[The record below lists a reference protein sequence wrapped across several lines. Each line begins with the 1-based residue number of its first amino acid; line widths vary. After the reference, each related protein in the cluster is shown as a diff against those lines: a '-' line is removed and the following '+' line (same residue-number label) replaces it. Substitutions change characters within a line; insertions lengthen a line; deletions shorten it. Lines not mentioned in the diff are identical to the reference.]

1 MSLTISLQS
10 ALASLQATQGAMQVV
25 SNNVANATTEG
36 FTKKT
41 VSTQTQVVAGRASGV
56 RLSDI
61 ERVVDQNLLRQI
73 REQLAKVED
82 LSIRNEYYGR
92 IQELFGSPGSNSD
105 IGHLMTEFGVS
116 IEALA
121 TTPENAPG
129 KFDTAALA
137 VQFTE
142 RLNALTSEIQE
153 MRREADRDI
162 SDTVNLV
169 NNKLT
174 TINDLNNQ
182 ISLAIGQ
189 QQSAAD
195 LADARD
201 KILGELSELIE
212 IETFDRSNGHVVV
225 FTSSGRPLIDN
236 NVVTLS
242 HTGVAQFDASISY
255 PGNISGVTYGA
266 GAIDITTEIANGRL
280 AGLIELRDNRLTEL
294 QEQYDQIAET
304 TVRALNTAHN
314 AGTSFPAPTSLT
326 SSRSFAGTDAPAM
339 SGTFRV
345 AVLDSDGAVLETNDI
360 ALGGLADINALV
372 TAIDGMT
379 NATASI
385 NGQGKLV
392 VSATGSGRIAVNE
405 MTSSVTTANE
415 TSGLSQ
421 FLGLNDLLT
430 LNADYTRY
438 TSNHQTS
445 ATTAIGVTG
454 TLTFTHPGGT
464 TAVAY
469 TAAESLTTIASNIT
483 TALAGQNVNATVLQE
498 NGRFRLSMNDT
509 DGGNYFIAD
518 SSTLTSTL
526 GIRAGQ
532 PGAASLMGVE
542 STIAADPNLIST
554 GQLSNSATLA
564 VGDIAISAGDSAALQ
579 AMASVFS
586 GDQTLAAAGALPIST
601 MTLADYAASIVS
613 LNSTQASDISAQFDV
628 QSNYSAALVTR
639 AANISQVNIDEEMSS
654 LMILQN
660 AYQASARV
668 TQVVSEMMD
677 TLIGIIR

>member
-25 SNNVANATTEG
+25 SNNVANASTEG

-41 VSTQTQVVAGRASGV
+41 IETQTQIVAGRASGV
-56 RLSDI
+56 RLTDI

-92 IQELFGSPGSNSD
+92 IQELFGAPGSNSD
-105 IGHLMTEFGVS
+105 VGHLLTEFGAS
-116 IEALA
+116 LESLS

-129 KFDTAALA
+129 RFETVALA
-137 VQFTE
+137 VQLTE
-142 RLNALTSEIQE
+142 RMNVLSAEIQE
-153 MRREADRDI
+153 MRREADRDL

-169 NNKLT
+169 NTKLN

-195 LADARD
+195 LQDARD
-201 KILGELSELIE
+201 RVLGELSELIE

-236 NVVTLS
+236 SVVTLS
-242 HTGVAQFDASISY
+242 HTAVAQFDASISY
-255 PGNISGVTYGA
+255 PGNIGGVTYGA
-266 GAIDITTEIANGRL
+266 GATDITTEITDGRI

-294 QEQYDQIAET
+294 QEQYDRIAET
-304 TVRALNTAHN
+304 MATSLNAAHN
-314 AGTSFPAPTSLT
+314 AGTSFPAPTSMT
-326 SSRSFAGTDAPAM
+326 STRTFAGTDAPAM

-345 AVLDSDGAVLETNDI
+345 SIVDADGVVVENSDI
-360 ALGGLADINALV
+360 ALGGIANIAALV

-379 NATASI
+379 NATASL
-385 NGQGKLV
+385 NAQGKLV
-392 VSATGSGRIAVNE
+392 MSATGSSRIAINE
-405 MTSSVTTANE
+405 MTSSVTTGNQ
-415 TSGLSQ
+415 TTGLSQ
-421 FLGLNDLLT
+421 FLGLNDLMT
-430 LNADYTRY
+430 LNSDYTRY
-438 TSNHQTS
+438 TTDHTTS
-445 ATTAIGVTG
+445 ATAALGVSG
-454 TLTFTHPGGT
+454 TLTVRHPGGT

-469 TAAESLTTIASNIT
+469 TAGESLTTIATNIT
-483 TALAGQNVNATVLQE
+483 TALAGQSISATVVEE

-509 DGGNYFIAD
+509 DGGNYFFSD
-518 SSTLTSTL
+518 SGNFTSTMGL
-526 GIRAGQ
+526 RAGQ
-532 PGAASLMGVE
+532 AGASALMGVRSE
-542 STIAADPNLIST
+542 IVADPNQIST

-564 VGDIAISAGDSAALQ
+564 VGDVAISAGDNSAIENLAT
-579 AMASVFS
+579 VFS

-613 LNSTQASDISAQFDV
+613 LNATQASDIAAQFDV
-628 QSNYSAALVTR
+628 QENYSAALTTR
-639 AANISQVNIDEEMSS
+639 AANLSQVNIDEEMST

-668 TQVVSEMMD
+668 TQTVSDMMD

>member
-25 SNNVANATTEG
+25 SNNVANANTEG

-41 VSTQTQVVAGRASGV
+41 VSTQTQIVAGRASGV

-73 REQLAKVED
+73 RDQLAKVED
-82 LSIRNEYYGR
+82 LSIRSEYYGR

-105 IGHLMTEFGVS
+105 VGHLMTEFGTS

-121 TTPENAPG
+121 TTPENTPG
-129 KFDTAALA
+129 KFDTVALA
-137 VQFTE
+137 GQFTE
-142 RLNALTSEIQE
+142 RMNALTSEIQG

-162 SDTVNLV
+162 SDTVNLI
-169 NNKLT
+169 NTKLT

-189 QQSAAD
+189 QQSAPD

-201 KILGELSELIE
+201 KVLAELSELIE

-236 NVVTLS
+236 SVVTLS
-242 HTGVAQFDASISY
+242 HTAVAQMDASISH
-255 PGNISGVTYGA
+255 PGNIGGITYGA
-266 GAIDITTEIANGRL
+266 GAIDLTTEIANGRL
-280 AGLIELRDNRLTEL
+280 AGLIELRDQRLTEL
-294 QEQYDQIAET
+294 QEQYDQFAET

-326 SSRSFAGTDAPAM
+326 SSRSFAGTDAPGM
-339 SGTFRV
+339 NGTFRV
-345 AVLDSDGAVLETNDI
+345 AILNSDGEVVETNDI
-360 ALGGLADINALV
+360 ALGGLANINALV

-385 NGQGKLV
+385 NTQGKLV
-392 VSATGSGRIAVNE
+392 VSATGSNRIAVNE
-405 MTSSVTTANE
+405 MTSSVTTGNE

-421 FLGLNDLLT
+421 FLGLNDLMT
-430 LNADYTRY
+430 LNTDYTRY
-438 TSNHQTS
+438 TSNHQSS
-445 ATTAIGVTG
+445 ATTAIGVAG
-454 TLTFTHPGGT
+454 TLSFTHPGGT

-469 TAAESLTTIASNIT
+469 TAAESLTTIAANIT
-483 TALAGQNVNATVLQE
+483 TALAGQNVNATVVQE
-498 NGRFRLSMNDT
+498 NGRFRLGMTDT

-518 SSTLTSTL
+518 SGTLTSTL
-526 GIRAGQ
+526 GLRAGQ

-542 STIAADPNLIST
+542 STIAADPNLLST

-564 VGDIAISAGDSAALQ
+564 VGDVAISAGNSAALQ
-579 AMASVFS
+579 ALASVFS
-586 GDQTLAAAGALPIST
+586 SDQTLAAAGALPIST
-601 MTLADYAASIVS
+601 MTLADYAGSIVS
-613 LNSTQASDISAQFDV
+613 LNSTQASNISAQFDV

-639 AANISQVNIDEEMSS
+639 AANLSQVNIDEEMSS

-668 TQVVSEMMD
+668 TQTVSEMMD
-677 TLIGIIR
+677 TLINIIR

>member
-1 MSLTISLQS
+1 
-10 ALASLQATQGAMQVV
+10 MQVV

-41 VSTQTQVVAGRASGV
+41 VATQTQIVAGRASGV

-73 REQLAKVED
+73 REQVAKVED

-92 IQELFGSPGSNSD
+92 IQELFGAPGSNSD
-105 IGHLMTEFGVS
+105 VGHLMTELGAS

-121 TTPENAPG
+121 TTPENTPG
-129 KFDTAALA
+129 KFDTVALA

-142 RLNALTSEIQE
+142 RMNVLTAEIQE

-162 SDTVNLV
+162 ADTVGLINT
-169 NNKLT
+169 KLT

-182 ISLAIGQ
+182 VSLAIGQ

-195 LADARD
+195 LQDARD
-201 KILGELSELIE
+201 QVLAELSELIE

-236 NVVTLS
+236 SVVTLA
-242 HTGVAQFDASISY
+242 HTAVAQFDASIGY

-266 GAIDITTEIANGRL
+266 GATDITTEIANGRL
-280 AGLIELRDNRLTEL
+280 AGLIELRDKRLTEL
-294 QEQYDQIAET
+294 QEQYDQMGET
-304 TVRALNTAHN
+304 VVRALNTAHN
-314 AGTSFPAPTSLT
+314 AGTSFPAPTELT
-326 SSRSFAGTDAPAM
+326 STRSFAGTDAPGM

-345 AVLDSDGAVLETNDI
+345 SVVNADGEVVETNDI
-360 ALGGLADINALV
+360 ALGGLANMAALV

-379 NATASI
+379 NVGASL
-385 NGQGKLV
+385 NAQGNLV
-392 VSATGSGRIAVNE
+392 VSATGANRLAINE
-405 MTSSVTTANE
+405 MTSAVTTGNE
-415 TSGLSQ
+415 TTGLSQ
-421 FLGLNDLLT
+421 FLGLNDLMS
-430 LNADYTRY
+430 LNTDYTRY
-438 TSNHQTS
+438 TSNHLNS
-445 ATTAIGVTG
+445 ASTAIGVAG
-454 TLTFTHPGGT
+454 SLTFTHPGGT

-469 TAAESLTTIASNIT
+469 ANGESLTTIAANIT
-483 TALAGQNVNATVLQE
+483 AALAGQNIDASVIEE
-498 NGRFRLSMNDT
+498 NGRFRLSMTDT
-509 DGGNYFIAD
+509 DGGNFFVTD
-518 SSTLTSTL
+518 NSTLVSTL

-532 PGAASLMGVE
+532 PGAASLMGVR
-542 STIAADPNLIST
+542 SDIVADPNLIST

-564 VGDIAISAGDSAALQ
+564 VGDVAISAGDSAALQ
-579 AMASVFS
+579 AMAGVFS
-586 GDQTLAAAGALPIST
+586 SDQTLAAAGALPIST
-601 MTLADYAASIVS
+601 MALADYAASIVS
-613 LNSTQASDISAQFDV
+613 LNSTQASDIATQFDV
-628 QSNYSAALVTR
+628 QSNYSAALETR
-639 AANISQVNIDEEMSS
+639 AANLSQVNIDEEMSS

-668 TQVVSEMMD
+668 TQTVSEMMD

>member
-25 SNNVANATTEG
+25 SNNVANANTDG

-41 VSTQTQVVAGRASGV
+41 VSTQTQIVAGRASGV

-73 REQLAKVED
+73 RDQLAKVED
-82 LSIRNEYYGR
+82 LSIRTEYYGR

-116 IEALA
+116 LEALA
-121 TTPENAPG
+121 TTPENTAG
-129 KFDTAALA
+129 KFDTVAYAT
-137 VQFTE
+137 QFTE
-142 RLNALTSEIQE
+142 RMNVLTSEVQS

-162 SDTVNLV
+162 SDTVNLI
-169 NNKLT
+169 NTKLT

-189 QQSAAD
+189 QQSAPD

-201 KILGELSELIE
+201 KVLGELSELIG

-236 NVVTLS
+236 GVVTLA
-242 HTGVAQFDASISY
+242 HTPVGQIDASVSY

-280 AGLIELRDNRLTEL
+280 SGLIELRDQRLTEL

-304 TVRALNTAHN
+304 TVRSLNAAHN

-326 SSRSFAGTDAPAM
+326 SSRSFAGTDAPGM

-345 AVLDSDGAVLETNDI
+345 AVLNSDGEVVETNDI
-360 ALGGLADINALV
+360 ALGGLANINALV

-385 NGQGKLV
+385 NAQGNLEV
-392 VSATGSGRIAVNE
+392 AATGSNRIAVNE
-405 MTSSVTTANE
+405 MTSSVTTGNE
-415 TSGLSQ
+415 TTGLSQ
-421 FLGLNDLLT
+421 FLGLNDLMT
-430 LNADYTRY
+430 LNTDYTRY

-445 ATTAIGVTG
+445 ATTAIGVAG

-469 TAAESLTTIASNIT
+469 AAGESLTTIAANIT
-483 TALAGQNVNATVLQE
+483 TALAGQNVNATVVQE

-509 DGGNYFIAD
+509 DGGNYFITD
-518 SSTLTSTL
+518 SGTLSSAL
-526 GIRAGQ
+526 GLRAGQ

-542 STIAADPNLIST
+542 STIVADPNLLST

-564 VGDIAISAGDSAALQ
+564 VGDVAISAGDSSALQ
-579 AMASVFS
+579 AMATVFS
-586 GDQTLAAAGALPIST
+586 SDQTLAAAGAL
-601 MTLADYAASIVS
+601 
-613 LNSTQASDISAQFDV
+613 
-628 QSNYSAALVTR
+628 
-639 AANISQVNIDEEMSS
+639 
-654 LMILQN
+654 
-660 AYQASARV
+660 
-668 TQVVSEMMD
+668 
-677 TLIGIIR
+677 